1 MNTWPNNILSY
12 FIKNIKDA
20 KERAFYT
27 QVNYIN
33 CIQIFYKDKI
43 LYKIEIFITNY
54 INNIRKARYFYHKEN
69 YKICHSSYKNK

>member
-1 MNTWPNNILSY
+1 MSNQPNNILSY
-12 FIKNIKDA
+12 FIKDIKDA
-20 KERAFYT
+20 KERAFYK

-43 LYKIEIFITNY
+43 LYQIEIFITNY
-54 INNIRKARYFYHKEN
+54 INNIRKARYFNCKEN